1 MANIS
6 ASDVKALRDITGS
19 GMMDCKKALVECDGN
34 VDQAIDW
41 LRKKGLASA
50 SRKAGR
56 VAADGVVAVASCE
69 NCATLVELNAE
80 TDFVAKNDKFQQFAK
95 AVASLAHENCMDIES
110 LKRAQYPGESSSVE
124 DQLTNL
130 IAVIGENMQIRRVEH
145 VCVENGVVATYV
157 HNKISENLGKIG
169 VAVALECCDNC
180 HDAVKDLGKQIA
192 MHIAAANPQFL
203 STDEVPVDVVEH
215 EKTVLRETAKATGKP
230 DDVVEKMV
238 LGRIRKYY
246 EEVVLLEQVFVVD
259 GENKVKDIVAK
270 ASKECGCEIK
280 LVKFVKFVLGEGIE
294 KQQVNFAE
302 EVAAQLS

>member
-19 GMMDCKKALVECDGN
+19 GMMDCKKALTECNGN
-34 VDQAIDW
+34 VEQAIDW

-56 VAADGVVAVASCE
+56 VAADGLIAISACE

-95 AVASLAHENCMDIES
+95 DAALLAHENCLDLES
-110 LKRAQYPGESSSVE
+110 LKKAQYPGDSVSVE
-124 DQLTNL
+124 EQLTNL

-145 VCVENGVVATYV
+145 VGVENGVVATYV
-157 HNKISENLGKIG
+157 HNKISDNLGKIG
-169 VAVALECCDNC
+169 VAVALECDKICPT
-180 HDAVKDLGKQIA
+180 AKELGKQIA

-203 STDEVPVDVVEH
+203 STEDVPADVVEH

-238 LGRIRKYY
+238 VGRIRKYY

-259 GENKVKDIVAK
+259 GETKIKDVIAK
-270 ASKECGCEIK
+270 ASKDCGCNIK

>member
-19 GMMDCKKALVECDGN
+19 GMMDCKKALTECNGN
-34 VDQAIDW
+34 VEQAIDW

-56 VAADGVVAVASCE
+56 VAADGLIAISACE

-95 AVASLAHENCMDIES
+95 DAALLAHENCLDLES
-110 LKRAQYPGESSSVE
+110 LKKAQHPGDSVSVE
-124 DQLTNL
+124 EQLTNL

-145 VCVENGVVATYV
+145 VGVENGVVATYV
-157 HNKISENLGKIG
+157 HNKISDNLGKIG
-169 VAVALECCDNC
+169 VAVALECDKICPT
-180 HDAVKDLGKQIA
+180 AKELGKQIA

-203 STDEVPVDVVEH
+203 STEDVPADVVEH

-238 LGRIRKYY
+238 VGRIRKYY

-259 GENKVKDIVAK
+259 GETKIKDVIAK
-270 ASKECGCEIK
+270 ASKDCGCNIK

>member
-19 GMMDCKKALVECDGN
+19 GMMDCKKALTECNGN
-34 VDQAIDW
+34 VEQAIDW

-56 VAADGVVAVASCE
+56 VAADGLIAISACE

-95 AVASLAHENCMDIES
+95 DAALLAHENCLDLES
-110 LKRAQYPGESSSVE
+110 LKKAQYPGDSVSVE
-124 DQLTNL
+124 EQLTNL

-145 VCVENGVVATYV
+145 VGVENGVVATYV
-157 HNKISENLGKIG
+157 HNKISDNLGKIG
-169 VAVALECCDNC
+169 VAVALECDKTCPT
-180 HDAVKDLGKQIA
+180 AKELGKQIA

-203 STDEVPVDVVEH
+203 STEDVPADVVEH

-238 LGRIRKYY
+238 VGRIRKYY

-259 GENKVKDIVAK
+259 GETKIKDVIAK
-270 ASKECGCEIK
+270 ASKDCGCNIK

>member
-56 VAADGVVAVASCE
+56 VAADGVVAVTSCE

-95 AVASLAHENCMDIES
+95 DVAGLAHENCMDIES
-110 LKRAQYPGESSSVE
+110 LKKAQYPGESSSVE

-157 HNKISENLGKIG
+157 HNKISDNLGKIG
-169 VAVALECCDNC
+169 VAVALECCGSC
-180 HDAVKDLGKQIA
+180 HDVAKGLGKQIA

-203 STDEVPVDVVEH
+203 STDEVPADVVEH

-246 EEVVLLEQVFVVD
+246 EEVVLLEQIFVVD
-259 GENKVKDIVAK
+259 GENKVKDIVTK
-270 ASKECGCEIK
+270 TSKECGCEIK